1 MKASVALLIFVIGLV
16 ALAASLVWV
25 GVYNF
30 AAVEP
35 HSKIV
40 QWLVVSAK
48 RQSIARHSNDINA
61 PLLSD
66 FAWVKAGA
74 QHYDASCVFCH
85 GAPGREAAEFSK
97 GLNPPAPDLRKG
109 EVRKK
114 YTDAELYWIIKN
126 GIRMTGMP
134 AFGPMHSEKE
144 LWAIVAFIRR
154 LAEMQAEDYGVVTK
168 MGEQKKTGEQTP
180 PSDKHH

>member
-1 MKASVALLIFVIGLV
+1 MAVSWIVKTSVALLIFVIGLG

-40 QWLVVSAK
+40 QWLVVSTK
-48 RQSIARHSNDINA
+48 RQSIARHSNDIKA

-66 FAWVKAGA
+66 FNWVKVGA

-85 GAPGREAAEFSK
+85 GAPGREAGEFSK
-97 GLNPPAPDLRKG
+97 GLNPPAPELRRT
-109 EVRKK
+109 EVQKK

-134 AFGPMHSEKE
+134 AFGPMHNEKE

-154 LAEMQAEDYGVVTK
+154 LPEMQAEDYRVVTRT
-168 MGEQKKTGEQTP
+168 GGQKP
-180 PSDKHH
+180 PSEKHH

>member
-1 MKASVALLIFVIGLV
+1 VKASVAVLIFVIGLV
-16 ALAASLVWV
+16 ALGASLVWT

-48 RQSIARHSNDINA
+48 RPSIARHSNDIKA

-66 FAWVKAGA
+66 FEWVKAGA

-85 GAPGREAAEFSK
+85 GAPGREASEFSK
-97 GLNPPAPDLRKG
+97 GLNPPAPELRRREIQK
-109 EVRKK
+109 E
-114 YTDAELYWIIKN
+114 YNDAELHWIIKN

-134 AFGPMHSEKE
+134 AFGPTHNEKE
-144 LWAIVAFIRR
+144 LWAIVAFTRR
-154 LAEMQAEDYGVVTK
+154 LPEMQAEDYRVVTK
-168 MGEQKKTGEQTP
+168 MGEQKP
-180 PSDKHH
+180 PSDKHP